1 MPIGCSS
8 VRALLTM
15 EHWQFLIQKQGD
27 RTWQS
32 LEPPNL
38 KILAGR
44 YRVLARSNLP
54 NTDVEVRV
62 THVSSQDFPPK
73 RRIIKR
79 SRRTNAEGLMAIIPF
94 TFLQPG
100 IWELRCSGDL
110 MSDIL
115 GKSWQYKVLVQVMPQ
130 ELDGQPEEQLSE
142 LETSPESAESNIPD
156 YLDSLSDPEP
166 KVITQDHSGAI
177 PAELAIARQSNLDI
191 VSLATK
197 TAEDIDQPVSPV
209 WLKGETAEQ
218 ILQNL
223 IDLALPII
231 EPLVDSATVDNSPTT
246 SPSLLQ
252 LTLNQETYIAR
263 WGEALT
269 INGRAE
275 LPAMGTLESEIS
287 SLERLWALE
296 LVIELRSPLESK
308 ILTQV
313 RQILPD
319 QVLPFTFST
328 LVDIPAEDDS
338 KLILAD
344 ISLYGALTDIGEVKL
359 LGSKSFTITA
369 DLTELLTIA
378 QQQSN
383 PADILHTS
391 SLSKTLSATTE
402 PSVSLDLELFNLVKT
417 PKTSQSQS
425 LNPSPK
431 KPLPPRIKPR
441 VLVSILDKSAD
452 GCWPQ
457 LPKLPVSQTAE
468 SPTQKQVVAK
478 TRTIPTIDLEQL
490 VIKPRRPIL
499 ETTFPYLKRLKA
511 VPGDQEE
518 VNSNLL
524 EDSQQL
530 EAIVSEDSNTP
541 ELVTVDAQLRAL
553 PVAEVELVDES
564 VAQNPIPPSSES
576 IKAEEPPSPLLR
588 KWMQSQGYTLPEPIN
603 VGYQDDDIYVPTPQ
617 AVSAPSQETPI
628 VDDLSLNQDSAIAT
642 TDADLP
648 LNQDSAIATTD
659 ADLPLNPDSAIA
671 TEDSDLSL
679 NPDSAIAT
687 EDSNLPLNPDSEIEI
702 GNEDAG
708 DVSED
713 AADLPPQIPQLPPSG
728 LLKIQSRRLAQEIV
742 VDDTDELTSEV
753 INSHPPEAEVQL
765 LSDLPMTGEK
775 VESLPIPQLY
785 VPEGE
790 LIAGTSVRVRV
801 ELPEAHPQVVVKLWV
816 EDYQT
821 RWLLDGPHLLT
832 NLLPSSLGGLE
843 VMTQLNIPF
852 GCLEIRLEAI
862 ALDMTTRQESHKV
875 TIVRTVIPPDLPTF
889 QLDELLDM

>member
-1 MPIGCSS
+1 MSIGCSL

-62 THVSSQDFPPK
+62 THVSSQEFPPK

-156 YLDSLSDPEP
+156 YLDSLSNPEP
-166 KVITQDHSGAI
+166 KVITQDYGVTI
-177 PAELAIARQSNLDI
+177 PAELAIARQNNLDI

-231 EPLVDSATVDNSPTT
+231 EPLVESATVDNSSTT

-275 LPAMGTLESEIS
+275 LPAIGSQESEIS
-287 SLERLWALE
+287 SPERLWALE

-369 DLTELLTIA
+369 DLTELLAIS
-378 QQQSN
+378 QQKSN
-383 PADILHTS
+383 PADILNTS
-391 SLSKTLSATTE
+391 SLSKTLSPTTE
-402 PSVSLDLELFNLVKT
+402 SSVSLDLELFNLVKT
-417 PKTSQSQS
+417 SKTSQSQP

-457 LPKLPVSQTAE
+457 LPKLPVSQTTE
-468 SPTQKQVVAK
+468 SSTQQQVVAK

-490 VIKPRRPIL
+490 VIKPRRPTL

-524 EDSQQL
+524 EDAQKL
-530 EAIVSEDSNTP
+530 EAIVSEDNNTP
-541 ELVTVDAQLRAL
+541 EFVTVEAQFPEH

-564 VAQNPIPPSSES
+564 VAQNPIPPSSEL

-628 VDDLSLNQDSAIAT
+628 VDDLL
-642 TDADLP
+642 
-648 LNQDSAIATTD
+648 
-659 ADLPLNPDSAIA
+659 LNPDSAIA
-671 TEDSDLSL
+671 TEESDLSLNPNSAIALEDSDLSL
-679 NPDSAIAT
+679 NPDFAIAI
-687 EDSNLPLNPDSEIEI
+687 EDGNLPLNLDSEIEI

-713 AADLPPQIPQLPPSG
+713 AADLPPQVPQLPPSG

-753 INSHPPEAEVQL
+753 TNTQPPEAQVQL
-765 LSDLPMTGEK
+765 PSDLPITGEN
-775 VESLPIPQLY
+775 VEFLPIPQLY

-801 ELPEAHPQVVVKLWV
+801 ELPEAHPQIVVKLWV

-832 NLLPSSLGGLE
+832 NLLPNSLGGLE